1 MKYDFRTD
9 AQKRTEERRAK
20 VVADFKKVYP
30 KAPNAS
36 RAATLVAEMNGI
48 TRQGVVTILKLV
60 GIYKTNGGGMAPTV
74 VL

>member
-1 MKYDFRTD
+1 MKYDFRTN

-36 RAATLVAEMNGI
+36 RAAIMVAEMNGI
-48 TRQGVVTILKLV
+48 TRQGVISILQMV
-60 GIYKTNGGGMAPTV
+60 GIYKTNGAGMPPTV
-74 VL
+74 TL